1 MLLDFEKN
9 IADFI
14 KVNHLL
20 NSTDSVLL
28 AVSGGADSTALLYAM
43 HALKTR
49 GILSTDLFCA
59 HINHQLRGSQSDADE
74 DFIVA
79 EAARLNLEI
88 RTRKVDVQGFALENK
103 LSIETAARK
112 LRIENLM
119 DIAKSSGCNT
129 IATAHQKDDNAETV
143 LQRLA
148 RGTGFRG
155 LGGIWPERTFGEEIR
170 FVRPLLCVGRKD
182 IIEYLNKRNLKWRID
197 RTNENCKYRRNYIRH
212 RLIPALQK
220 ECSKEIA
227 EQLFELSKSAQRF
240 YSLVRS
246 YADKVWPNLAICK
259 GNTVTLDLKLFS
271 DQQPAVKVEIIRQ
284 SLAVIGSGER
294 DLTQE
299 HYEKIL
305 QLAEQAV
312 SGKKIELP
320 DRFLVW
326 REYGD
331 LVFAPGSKKC
341 QPEKES
347 SGTETIAVPGR
358 TRLGNCLVEATVLD
372 ADHVDIEKFKA
383 EKTDFVEWFDFDKLN
398 CPLAIRARRRGD
410 RFWPL
415 GLSSE
420 KKVGKFL
427 TDAKVP
433 QEIRQKTLIVSDNK
447 KIIWT
452 WPIRIGEQVR
462 ISDKTR
468 KILQLRITETS
479 SVK

>member
-88 RTRKVDVQGFALENK
+88 ITRKVDVQGFALENK

-129 IATAHQKDDNAETV
+129 IVTAHQKDDNAETV

-227 EQLFELSKSAQRF
+227 EQLFELSKSAQHF
-240 YSLVRS
+240 YSMVRS

-331 LVFAPGSKKC
+331 LVFAPGGKKC
-341 QPEKES
+341 LLEKES

-358 TRLGNCLVEATVLD
+358 TRLVSCLVEATVLD
-372 ADHVDIEKFKA
+372 ADHVDMEKFKA

-398 CPLAIRARRRGD
+398 CPLAIRARRQGD

-420 KKVGKFL
+420 KKIGKFL

-452 WPIRIGEQVR
+452 WPIRISEQVR